1 MFWSRARTA
10 SGDLVQPACHLFAPC
25 LSPSLNSLATLEIIN
40 KNYCATLKPTS
51 PLVRYP
57 AKARGILQGP

>member
-51 PLVRYP
+51 PLVRYH
-57 AKARGILQGP
+57 AKAGGILQGP